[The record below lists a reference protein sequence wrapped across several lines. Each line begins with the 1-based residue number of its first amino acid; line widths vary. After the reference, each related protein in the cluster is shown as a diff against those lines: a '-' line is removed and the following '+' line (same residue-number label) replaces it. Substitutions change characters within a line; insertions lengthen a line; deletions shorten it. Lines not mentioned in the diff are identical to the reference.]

1 MNAETLG
8 LLIIACLAVNLS
20 PGPSVLLVTTI
31 SAARGFKAGIF
42 AVLGMNAGAFVHVIL
57 AASGVA
63 ALLATSP
70 LVFSIIQYLGAGYLI
85 YLGIDLLRSKPA
97 RPEPTTDSTIH
108 SSACAGYTSAWKYF
122 RRGLLVDSLNPKIA
136 LFFLAFIPQFLSA
149 TETPGFLVSV
159 ALGSV
164 FLVTGTIVN
173 GSIAYLAALG
183 ARRADGRGTP
193 ADSSR
198 GVDLSGATAA
208 VAKSLAPISLPFT

>member
-1 MNAETLG
+1 MNTETLG

-20 PGPSVLLVTTI
+20 PGPSVLLVTSI

-63 ALLATSP
+63 ALLATAP
-70 LVFSIIQYLGAGYLI
+70 LVIAIIQYLGAAYLI

-97 RPEPTTDSTIH
+97 TPEPTIYPG
-108 SSACAGYTSAWKYF
+108 GYEKHASAWKYF

-149 TETPGFLVSV
+149 VETPGFLVSV

-183 ARRADGRGTP
+183 ARRVGGR
-193 ADSSR
+193 SSPWIR
-198 GVDLSGATAA
+198 CRIPGGVLVFLGLRLLWEDA
-208 VAKSLAPISLPFT
+208 

>member
-1 MNAETLG
+1 VNAETLG
-8 LLIIACLAVNLS
+8 LLIVACLAVNLS
-20 PGPSVLLVTTI
+20 PGPSVLLVTSI
-31 SAARGFKAGIF
+31 SAARGFKAGIL

-70 LVFSIIQYLGAGYLI
+70 LVFAIIQYLGAAYLI

-97 RPEPTTDSTIH
+97 TPDSTTDSTIH
-108 SSACAGYTSAWKYF
+108 ARAIDGHASAWKYF

-136 LFFLAFIPQFLSA
+136 LFFVAFIPQFLSA
-149 TETPGFLVSV
+149 VETPGFLLSV

-173 GSIAYLAALG
+173 GSIAYLAAQGAQRVGGRSSQWLRSRIPGGVLVFLG
-183 ARRADGRGTP
+183 LRLLWQDA
-193 ADSSR
+193 
-198 GVDLSGATAA
+198 
-208 VAKSLAPISLPFT
+208 